1 MERIFLLQNCGTGI
15 SRRKHNNRATNSVR
29 AYGTICALYF
39 FMQKKKMED
48 TDMVK
53 IMQILSESRKRKKTA
68 GFSTDAR
75 KGAVYV

>member
-1 MERIFLLQNCGTGI
+1 
-15 SRRKHNNRATNSVR
+15 
-29 AYGTICALYF
+29 
-39 FMQKKKMED
+39 MQKKKMED

-68 GFSTDAR
+68 GFSSDAG

>member
-1 MERIFLLQNCGTGI
+1 MSIENLQENTY
-15 SRRKHNNRATNSVR
+15 RTANSVR

-68 GFSTDAR
+68 GFSSDAG